1 MYHAKSLTRKV
12 GLNYKTIHACPNV
25 CILFWGVYVD
35 LATCLKCGQA
45 RFKDVGQSKLP
56 IKVLR
61 HFPLIPH
68 LKLMFKAPVISELMV
83 WHRDN
88 KNTDGLVR
96 HVANN
101 EAWAHIDALWLEFAT
116 KPHNVRLWLVADGVI
131 PYGEKN
137 SSWSTW
143 PILLSIYNLPPWFVT
158 KKFFVVLT
166 LLILGKEYVKMHNF
180 DVYIQPL
187 MGELQELWKG
197 VAAYDVLKAKGQRH
211 FTL

>member
-1 MYHAKSLTRKV
+1 MHGVSNKFIDELLLFLHKYLLPLNNYLPTNMYHAKSLTRKV

-35 LATCLKCGQA
+35 LATCLKC
-45 RFKDVGQSKLP
+45 
-56 IKVLR
+56 
-61 HFPLIPH
+61 
-68 LKLMFKAPVISELMV
+68 
-83 WHRDN
+83 
-88 KNTDGLVR
+88 
-96 HVANN
+96 
-101 EAWAHIDALWLEFAT
+101 
-116 KPHNVRLWLVADGVI
+116 
-131 PYGEKN
+131 GEKN